1 MTALTL
7 ADLCPVPSAEEA
19 GRYLETY
26 KAYEQ
31 KPADLLMEK
40 LEQNFLS
47 RVRLPPLS
55 FCTPDLGWLVPLL
68 ASPFTLLPSFPVQPS
83 LGIYRSGGSFKHK
96 LDLVPLALIS

>member
-47 RVRLPPLS
+47 RVRASLVLH
-55 FCTPDLGWLVPLL
+55 PDLEWLVPLQ
-68 ASPFTLLPSFPVQPS
+68 ALLPSLSICQSQGS
-83 LGIYRSGGSFKHK
+83 LRTN
-96 LDLVPLALIS
+96 

>member
-1 MTALTL
+1 MIALSLRLTCVL
-7 ADLCPVPSAEEA
+7 LPSAEEA

-47 RVRLPPLS
+47 RVRLLPVVLLYLLILQWL
-55 FCTPDLGWLVPLL
+55 LG
-68 ASPFTLLPSFPVQPS
+68 
-83 LGIYRSGGSFKHK
+83 
-96 LDLVPLALIS
+96 

>member
-1 MTALTL
+1 MITLSLQLTCVL
-7 ADLCPVPSAEEA
+7 LPSAEEA

-47 RVRLPPLS
+47 RVRLPPLVLLYLLILQWL
-55 FCTPDLGWLVPLL
+55 LG
-68 ASPFTLLPSFPVQPS
+68 
-83 LGIYRSGGSFKHK
+83 
-96 LDLVPLALIS
+96 